1 MEESEK
7 IQEADWV
14 VAPRELA
21 APVITRRFYVGAAGR
36 AELQISALG
45 FMIPYVNDRR
55 VGDEYFR
62 PSNSLFCRRKT
73 ETFLYPIFDELTY
86 RCYYSTFDISD
97 CLQSGENVLEIALGN
112 GWYRQKRRTAEGNV
126 AFGDSL
132 GARFAIKITDE
143 NGERTL
149 LSDGSEICRASQIVS
164 SDLFFGETVD
174 YRLREFAQCPV
185 RLRQL
190 PETLLMPEEAPPD
203 RVMRVL
209 PPRLLLRK
217 GNCAIYDA
225 GENVSGF
232 AISASP

>member
-1 MEESEK
+1 MEEFEK

-86 RCYYSTFDISD
+86 RCYYSTFDIPFI
-97 CLQSGENVLEIALGN
+97 L
-112 GWYRQKRRTAEGNV
+112 T
-126 AFGDSL
+126 
-132 GARFAIKITDE
+132 
-143 NGERTL
+143 
-149 LSDGSEICRASQIVS
+149 
-164 SDLFFGETVD
+164 
-174 YRLREFAQCPV
+174 
-185 RLRQL
+185 
-190 PETLLMPEEAPPD
+190 
-203 RVMRVL
+203 
-209 PPRLLLRK
+209 PPRSAASERPQP
-217 GNCAIYDA
+217 CRCVRCSA
-225 GENVSGF
+225 GRSWQILF
-232 AISASP
+232 

>member
-73 ETFLYPIFDELTY
+73 ETFLYPIFDELIY
-86 RCYYSTFDISD
+86 RTVCIAVKMCWKLHSAKDGTGR
-97 CLQSGENVLEIALGN
+97 SGALPRET
-112 GWYRQKRRTAEGNV
+112 WPLATAS
-126 AFGDSL
+126 AH
-132 GARFAIKITDE
+132 
-143 NGERTL
+143 
-149 LSDGSEICRASQIVS
+149 
-164 SDLFFGETVD
+164 DL
-174 YRLREFAQCPV
+174 P
-185 RLRQL
+185 
-190 PETLLMPEEAPPD
+190 
-203 RVMRVL
+203 
-209 PPRLLLRK
+209 
-217 GNCAIYDA
+217 
-225 GENVSGF
+225 
-232 AISASP
+232 